1 MLVEKFD
8 FIELLRLAIA
18 QGKAEGKKISK
29 DVVLGELALYHQLQ
43 SFGPQYWLRRLIL
56 NVLQ

>member
-18 QGKAEGKKISK
+18 QGKAEGKKNF
-29 DVVLGELALYHQLQ
+29 ERC
-43 SFGPQYWLRRLIL
+43 SFR
-56 NVLQ
+56 